1 MKFSET
7 FRTATMVAIL
17 STSMFGCGDKDGSS
31 APDLI
36 TCSDVVGEPGES
48 VTLTC
53 QANEGI
59 SEVDVS
65 WRVTAPDNSDV
76 AVTDNGLTASFTPL
90 LVGAYNVQA
99 TATVGDKTE
108 VESFVAKI
116 GSLAPTVSCPSQLSV
131 KANRSVT
138 VDCTTAS
145 GRANSALD
153 YKWTLESPPG
163 VTARLT
169 TDNAEDAVFTP
180 PARGLYALTVT
191 VTAPGGESVT
201 ADVTVNVAPW
211 RIVAIGDSITQSN
224 LLHQSYRYKL
234 WKKLVEKGIDFDLI
248 GTQHS
253 NANQDADGTLLA
265 GTTQVPQPDYK
276 NKSFDP
282 DHEAYWGQKA
292 GQVATRL
299 QTTLPQ
305 LQAQGDVPDIALVHL
320 GTNELLLGPG
330 STAQKAAAAIDGLEN
345 VIDELRRV
353 NPRVTILL
361 AKIIPYSTDGG
372 EVSQL
377 NQLIDAVDDS
387 MSQSDSPVII
397 VDQYS
402 GFNSTV
408 GADTFDGVHPNDSGE
423 EKIAGK
429 FFGEIDRII
438 K

>member
-1 MKFSET
+1 MKFPEI
-7 FRTATMVAIL
+7 FRTATMVTIL
-17 STSMFGCGDKDGSS
+17 STLVFGCGDKDGSS

-36 TCSDVVGEPGES
+36 ACNDAAGEPGKS

-59 SEVDVS
+59 SGVDVS
-65 WRVTAPDNSDV
+65 WQVTAPDNSDV

-90 LVGAYNVQA
+90 LVGTYNVKA

-108 VESFVAKI
+108 VESFVARI

-145 GRANSALD
+145 GHANRAFE

-180 PARGLYALTVT
+180 PARGLYTLTVT

-201 ADVTVNVAPW
+201 ADVTVNVDPW

-234 WKKLVEKGIDFDLI
+234 WKKLVGKGVDFDLI
-248 GTQHS
+248 GTQNT
-253 NANQDADGTLLA
+253 NANQDANGTLPA
-265 GTTQVPQPDYK
+265 DTTQVPWPDYK

-282 DHEAYWGQKA
+282 DHEAYWGKKA
-292 GQVATRL
+292 GWVATKL

-305 LQAQGDVPDIALVHL
+305 LQAQEEVPDIALVHL
-320 GTNELLLGPG
+320 GTNELLDSNGG
-330 STAQKAAAAIDGLEN
+330 ATEDKIAAAIDGLEN
-345 VIDELRRV
+345 VIGELRQV
-353 NPRVTILL
+353 NPQVTILL

-377 NQLIDAVDDS
+377 NQLIDAVDES

-402 GFNSTV
+402 GFSST
-408 GADTFDGVHPNDSGE
+408 ADTFDGIHPNDDGE
-423 EKIAGK
+423 EKIAAK
-429 FFGEIDRII
+429 FFDEIDKII